1 VVEGVKDMVCVL
13 LNQHVMILV
22 HSSWNCWKSLP
33 YLAYMSFFIKR
44 AYLTGGFKAGA
55 FR

>member
-1 VVEGVKDMVCVL
+1 VVEGVKAMVCVL

-33 YLAYMSFFIKR
+33 YLI
-44 AYLTGGFKAGA
+44 
-55 FR
+55 